1 MKHIMYL
8 ILITSLL
15 TGCLNSAENEEGG
28 GSEGGTARPKNIS
41 SRDRSITKANSY
53 SDLFFDSSLL
63 GNYIARNKLSD
74 SIANRMISFYNA
86 RNYQFAWF
94 NSDGFTEEAQAFW
107 NMFDHY
113 LTYSGDTSLKN
124 KPLEKQ
130 MNRLLGDS
138 FAVSGSDKS
147 FQQTELRLTESL
159 MSYALK
165 NFEKGYVKRKEL
177 ERFIPIKKEDP
188 VQLAD
193 SLLSKKHKDNKYFED
208 INASYKSLKDQ
219 LQKYSDIYKM
229 GGWPSIPPMKKLP
242 KKGKADPNIILIK
255 KYLAITGDLPGNDT
269 SAIFNDTLA
278 EGITRIQQRFGFKPT
293 GALSKD
299 LITEMNVPVRHR
311 IEQLLI
317 NLGRMRWMPTQPKG
331 SLIIVNIPE
340 FNLHVLEDGHKVF
353 DMNVVVGK
361 EGHGTMQFTGT
372 LNQIVF
378 APYWNIP
385 LKIVTNEIL
394 PEVAK
399 DKDYLK
405 KNEMEDQ
412 GDKDGDGI
420 TDIRQLPGDKNSLG
434 KVKFLFPN
442 SFDIYLHDTPAKSL
456 FSEQKRAFSHGCI
469 RLADAKKMAE
479 YLLRNDPNWDPVK
492 IEEAMNSNEQ
502 KFVKLKNPAEVFIT
516 YYTAWVDEEGR
527 LNFRQDVYGHDKDI
541 SGRLFGNSAVSYKP

>member
-1 MKHIMYL
+1 MYL
-8 ILITSLL
+8 LLISTLF
-15 TGCLNSAENEEGG
+15 TAGCLNSADNE
-28 GSEGGTARPKNIS
+28 SEGSGGATARPKNIS
-41 SRDRSITKANSY
+41 TRDRSITKANSY

-63 GNYIARNKLSD
+63 TNYIAHNKLSD
-74 SIANRMISFYNA
+74 SIANRMVSFYNS

-107 NMFDHY
+107 NLFDHY
-113 LTYSGDTSLKN
+113 LTYSGDTSLRN

-130 MNRLLGDS
+130 MNRLLGDTLV
-138 FAVSGSDKS
+138 VSASDKS

-159 MSYALK
+159 MNYALK

-177 ERFIPIKKEDP
+177 ERFIPAKKTDP
-188 VQLAD
+188 IELAD

-208 INASYKSLKDQ
+208 INTSYKSLKDQ
-219 LQKYSDIYKM
+219 LQKYYDIHKQ
-229 GGWPSIPPMKKLP
+229 GGWPLIPPMQKPL
-242 KKGKADPNIILIK
+242 KKGSSSPQITVIK

-269 SAIFNDTLA
+269 SAVYNDTLA
-278 EGITRIQQRFGFKPT
+278 EGITRIQQRFGFKAT
-293 GALSKD
+293 GTLNKD
-299 LITEMNVPVRHR
+299 LITEMNVPVRDR

-317 NLGRMRWMPTQPKG
+317 NMDRMRWMPSQPEG
-331 SLIIVNIPE
+331 SLIVVNIPE
-340 FNLHVLEDGHKVF
+340 FTLHVLENGRRVF

-361 EGHGTMQFTGT
+361 EGHSTTQFTGT

-385 LKIVTNEIL
+385 PRIVTDEIL
-394 PEVAK
+394 PEIEK
-399 DKDYLK
+399 DRDYLQ

-442 SFDIYLHDTPAKSL
+442 SFNIYLHDTPAKSL
-456 FSEQKRAFSHGCI
+456 FSKDKRAFSHGCI
-469 RLADAKKMAE
+469 RLANAKQMAE
-479 YLLRNDPNWDPVK
+479 YLLRNDPNWDPLK
-492 IEEAMNSNEQ
+492 IEEAMNAKEQ
-502 KFVKLKNPAEVFIT
+502 KVVKLKNTAEVFIT

-527 LNFRQDVYGHDKDI
+527 LNFREDVYGHDKVKKAK
-541 SGRLFGNSAVSYKP
+541 LFE

>member
-1 MKHIMYL
+1 MKHIIYVS
-8 ILITSLL
+8 LITILL
-15 TGCLNSAENEEGG
+15 SGCLNNAGDHNEESGG
-28 GSEGGTARPKNIS
+28 EAAQPKNIS

-63 GNYIARNKLSD
+63 RNYIARNKLSD

-94 NSDGFTEEAQAFW
+94 TSDGFTEEAQAFW
-107 NMFDHY
+107 NLFDHY
-113 LTYSGDTSLKN
+113 LTYSGDTSLRN

-130 MNRLLGDS
+130 MNRLLADSS
-138 FAVSGSDKS
+138 FAVSGGDKS

-159 MSYALK
+159 MGYALK

-177 ERFIPIKKEDP
+177 ERFIPFKKTDP

-208 INASYKSLKDQ
+208 INPSYKSLKDQ
-219 LQKYSDIYKM
+219 LQKYVDIHKK
-229 GGWPSIPPMKKLP
+229 GGWPTIPPLEKPL
-242 KKGKADPNIILIK
+242 KKGKSSPSIILIK

-269 SAIFNDTLA
+269 SAVFNDTLA
-278 EGITRIQQRFGFKPT
+278 EGITRIQQRFGMTAT
-293 GALSKD
+293 GMLSKG
-299 LITEMNVPVRHR
+299 LIAEMNVPVRDR

-317 NLGRMRWMPTQPKG
+317 NMDRMRWMPSQPKG

-340 FNLHVLEDGHKVF
+340 FNLHVLEDGRKVF

-372 LNQIVF
+372 LNTIVF

-385 LKIVTNEIL
+385 PKIVTNEIL
-394 PEVAK
+394 PEIEK
-399 DKDYLK
+399 DKNYLQ

-420 TDIRQLPGDKNSLG
+420 PDIRQLPGDKNSLG

-456 FSEQKRAFSHGCI
+456 FSKDKRAFSHGCI
-469 RLADAKKMAE
+469 RLEDAKQMAE
-479 YLLRNDPNWDPVK
+479 YLLRNDPTWDAVK
-492 IEEAMNSNEQ
+492 IEEAMQAKEP
-502 KFVKLKNPAEVFIT
+502 KVVKLKNTAEVFIT
-516 YYTAWVDEEGR
+516 YYTAWVDESGL
-527 LNFRQDVYGHDKDI
+527 LNFRQDVYGHDKKKK
-541 SGRLFGNSAVSYKP
+541 GQLFE

>member
-1 MKHIMYL
+1 MKHLMYL
-8 ILITSLL
+8 FSLTL
-15 TGCLNSAENEEGG
+15 LLAGCLNSAEHNNDNSEAAG
-28 GSEGGTARPKNIS
+28 GSEPAQPKNIS

-63 GNYIARNKLSD
+63 RNYIAKNKPAD
-74 SIANRMISFYNA
+74 SIASRMISFYNA

-130 MNRLLGDS
+130 MNRLLPDS
-138 FAVSGSDKS
+138 FTVSASDKS
-147 FQQTELRLTESL
+147 YQQTELRLTESL
-159 MSYALK
+159 MGYALK
-165 NFEKGYVKRKEL
+165 HFDKGYVKRKEL

-188 VQLAD
+188 IQLAD

-208 INASYKSLKDQ
+208 INPSYKSLKGQ
-219 LQKYSDIYKM
+219 LQKYTDLYKK
-229 GGWPSIPPMKKLP
+229 GGWPVIPPMKKLP
-242 KKGKADPNIILIK
+242 KKGSSSPTIPLIK
-255 KYLAITGDLPGNDT
+255 KYLAITSDMAGNDT
-269 SAIFNDTLA
+269 SAVYNDALA
-278 EGITRIQQRFGFKPT
+278 EGITNIQQRFGLNPT
-293 GALSKD
+293 GHLTKD
-299 LITEMNVPVRHR
+299 LLQEMNIPLRDR

-317 NLGRMRWMPTQPKG
+317 NMGRMRWMPSQPKG

-340 FNLHVLEDGHKVF
+340 FNLHMLEDGKKVF

-361 EGHGTMQFTGT
+361 EGHSTMQFTGT

-378 APYWNIP
+378 APYWNVP
-385 LKIVTNEIL
+385 PKIVTHEIL
-394 PEVAK
+394 PEIQK
-399 DKDYLK
+399 DKDYLR
-405 KNEMEDQ
+405 KNEMEDL

-456 FSEQKRAFSHGCI
+456 FNKERRAFSHGCI
-469 RLADAKKMAE
+469 RLADAQKMAE
-479 YLLRNDPNWDPVK
+479 YLLRNDPDWDAAK
-492 IEEAMNSNEQ
+492 IEEAMNAKEQ
-502 KFVKLKNPAEVFIT
+502 KFVKLKNTAEVFIT

-541 SGRLFGNSAVSYKP
+541 TARLFE